1 MNRVQIKNTGD
12 GWLGTEYWIGGKK
25 VPRVVQTIIQIQ
37 KETERTQS
45 SAMCRSVILNWLLR
59 KPRSKLKSGSRIIAE
74 DIEMSE
80 AVREMTREELIS
92 QKAKLEEQ
100 CRVLA
105 NRCDMKES
113 RIKEM
118 QSNIDCLKAE
128 LAEVQM
134 NKQELPLEPIDVAS
148 MLIKETVLCKTNPFQ
163 KAFNEGCPDEYE
175 ADRYSEENLRQI
187 AEHLLVYCN
196 HTEAE

>member
-1 MNRVQIKNTGD
+1 
-12 GWLGTEYWIGGKK
+12 
-25 VPRVVQTIIQIQ
+25 
-37 KETERTQS
+37 
-45 SAMCRSVILNWLLR
+45 
-59 KPRSKLKSGSRIIAE
+59 
-74 DIEMSE
+74 MSE

-134 NKQELPLEPIDVAS
+134 NQQELPLEPIDVAS

-163 KAFNEGCPDEYE
+163 KAFNEGGPDEYE